1 MSKASFRYQ
10 DISDLFDL
18 EMFLKQK
25 HSSERQFY
33 RSFSDT
39 QTFTSFIEQRS
50 FAHAESTTLAF
61 FDECTDKVKDTLL
74 LIHHPL
80 INTSPSYSTSWFY
93 PVGEAGGKLP
103 PKLPSFPPNFPASP
117 QTSQLSPKP
126 STFPP
131 NVACCEPYIALNCIS
146 GDLKFKIFWEEPSH

>member
-80 INTSPSYSTSWFY
+80 IVHQGSIQW
-93 PVGEAGGKLP
+93 GRQEG
-103 PKLPSFPPNFPASP
+103 SFPPNFPASP
-117 QTSQLSPKP
+117 QTSQLPPQP

-131 NVACCEPYIALNCIS
+131 NVTCCEPYIALNCIS
-146 GDLKFKIFWEEPSH
+146 GDLKFKNFWEEPSH